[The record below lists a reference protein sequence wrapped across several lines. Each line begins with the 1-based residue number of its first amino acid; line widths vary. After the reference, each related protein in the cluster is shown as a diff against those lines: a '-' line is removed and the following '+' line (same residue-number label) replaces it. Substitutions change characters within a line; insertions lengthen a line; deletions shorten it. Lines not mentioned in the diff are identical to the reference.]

1 MIDPNQLT
9 LGFAVG
15 KMKAIEVSA
24 SSVASSAHCNFR
36 TDETA
41 QVVLPDRLQPQF
53 LPKTTDSIT
62 ETVSSL
68 LNDHNCKSTVSGGT
82 KNGGGRICIFETEN
96 QSELDPRNDHSKIS
110 LTQRIGGLVCGCLNR
125 QCLVTAGTVKKH

>member
-41 QVVLPDRLQPQF
+41 HVVLPDRLQPQF

-82 KNGGGRICIFETEN
+82 KMVEVESVSLKRKTN
-96 QSELDPRNDHSKIS
+96 QNWIPEMIIQKYPSPK
-110 LTQRIGGLVCGCLNR
+110 G
-125 QCLVTAGTVKKH
+125 

>member
-1 MIDPNQLT
+1 MIDSNQIT
-9 LGFAVG
+9 LAFAVG

-24 SSVASSAHCNFR
+24 SSVSSSADCNFK

-68 LNDHNCKSTVSGGT
+68 LNDHNCKSTVSGGAKMVEVESVSLKRKT
-82 KNGGGRICIFETEN
+82 NQNCIPEMIL
-96 QSELDPRNDHSKIS
+96 QKYPSPK
-110 LTQRIGGLVCGCLNR
+110 G
-125 QCLVTAGTVKKH
+125 